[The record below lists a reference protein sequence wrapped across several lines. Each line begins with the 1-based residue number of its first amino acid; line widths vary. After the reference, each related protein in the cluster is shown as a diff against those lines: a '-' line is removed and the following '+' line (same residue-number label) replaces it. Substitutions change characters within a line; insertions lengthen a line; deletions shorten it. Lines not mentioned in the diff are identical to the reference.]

1 MKNLICSVLAVAV
14 IGSVATANAA
24 LVTTEATADTYI
36 RSDLSARSF
45 GSDTSMIFGNVNATT
60 FSHGLLRFNLDLP
73 SLSGLTVTSVVLK
86 LTSTDVGGS
95 TANPGSD
102 YTLNLFQLSAANSGW
117 VEGITS
123 VTPDAG
129 QSTWQVRN
137 ATSTT
142 AAVNTGTAWAG
153 SQGASTSGTDFSSS
167 LLSSVTANPLSLTG
181 GTVLTFNSSANFIS
195 AVQGA
200 IDGTGDLSFWLGNDV
215 AVRNFFRIASH
226 DNADF
231 AGPTLE
237 ITVIPEPSSLA
248 LLGLALGGI
257 LLARHRQNRARV
269 SIS

>member
-14 IGSVATANAA
+14 IGSVATANAQI
-24 LVTTEATADTYI
+24 VSTEAVADTYL
-36 RSDLSARSF
+36 RSDQSERSF
-45 GSDTSMIFGNVNATT
+45 GGDTSMIFGNVTASA
-60 FSHGLLRFNLDLP
+60 FSHGLLRFDLDLP
-73 SLSGLTVTSVVLK
+73 SLSGLTVTSVSLK
-86 LTSTDVGGS
+86 LTTTGNDGTSS
-95 TANPGSD
+95 NS

-117 VEGITS
+117 VEGTTTAVPS
-123 VTPDAG
+123 AN

-137 ATSTT
+137 ATATPPGGP
-142 AAVNTGTAWAG
+142 NTGTAWAG

-167 LLSSVTANPLSLTG
+167 LLSSVTGNPQTSTA

-200 IDGTGDLSFWLGNDV
+200 IDGDGDLSFWVGNDV
-215 AVRNFFRIASH
+215 AARNFFRIASH

-248 LLGLALGGI
+248 LLGLALGGM
-257 LLARHRQNRARV
+257 LLARRRRRANA